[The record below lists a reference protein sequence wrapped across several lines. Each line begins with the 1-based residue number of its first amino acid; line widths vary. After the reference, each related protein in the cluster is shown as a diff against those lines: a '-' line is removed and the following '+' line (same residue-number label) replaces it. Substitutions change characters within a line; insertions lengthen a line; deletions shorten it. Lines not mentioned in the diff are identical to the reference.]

1 MKPLR
6 SLCLALLAMS
16 LVACASAP
24 RRDDS
29 LYRALGERDGI
40 ARVVDS
46 ALLWILSDARIN
58 ELFTATDPVQLAP
71 LLVDQICE
79 ATGGPCT
86 YTGRS
91 MEDVHTGLNISEAQF
106 GAFVE
111 DLVAAL
117 DEHQVPADAQAQL
130 LAALGGMKGQV
141 VGR

>member
-1 MKPLR
+1 MIPRIATLFGWM
-6 SLCLALLAMS
+6 LLLA
-16 LVACASAP
+16 ACAATP
-24 RRDDS
+24 TRDDA

-46 ALLWILSDARIN
+46 SLLWILADARIN
-58 ELFTATDPVQLAP
+58 DLFTATDPVQLAP

-86 YTGRS
+86 YTGRT
-91 MEDVHTGLNISEAQF
+91 MEDVHAGLNISDAQF
-106 GAFVE
+106 AAFVE

-117 DEHQVPADAQAQL
+117 NENQVPAATQDQL
-130 LAALGGMKGQV
+130 LQALGSMKPQI

>member
-1 MKPLR
+1 MIPRIPTLFGWT
-6 SLCLALLAMS
+6 LLLA
-16 LVACASAP
+16 ACAATP
-24 RRDDS
+24 TRDDN

-46 ALLWILSDARIN
+46 SLLWILADARIN
-58 ELFTATDPVQLAP
+58 DLFTATDPAQLAP

-86 YTGRS
+86 YTGRT
-91 MEDVHTGLNISEAQF
+91 MEDVHTGLNISDAQF
-106 GAFVE
+106 AAFVE

-117 DEHQVPADAQAQL
+117 NENQVPAATQDQL
-130 LAALGGMKGQV
+130 LQALGSMKPQV

>member
-79 ATGGPCT
+79 ATG
-86 YTGRS
+86 RS

-117 DEHQVPADAQAQL
+117 DEHKVPADAQAQL
-130 LAALGGMKGQV
+130 LDALGGMKSQV

>member
-1 MKPLR
+1 MNPLR
-6 SLCLALLAMS
+6 SLCCLLLAS
-16 LVACASAP
+16 TLVACATPP

-40 ARVVDS
+40 QRVVDS
-46 ALLWILSDARIN
+46 TLLWVIADTRIN
-58 ELFTATDPVQLAP
+58 ELFSATDPAQLAP

-79 ATGGPCT
+79 AAGGPCT
-86 YTGRS
+86 YTGRT

-111 DLVAAL
+111 DLVAAMN
-117 DEHQVPADAQAQL
+117 EHRVPAAAQEQL

-141 VGR
+141 IER